1 MTSAALYEFTS
12 HVSGKNARV
21 RIFPDRL
28 EWERPRGVSGGKL
41 LAGALTMGA
50 SLLATGVHDGKH
62 GTETIPIRAISSI
75 STRRDGFVNSIVS
88 VHSAAGAVDFRVSHA
103 EAQTV
108 RDTLNRLIA
117 QAHA

>member
-1 MTSAALYEFTS
+1 MNASLFEFTS
-12 HVSGKNARV
+12 HVAGKNARV

-41 LAGALTMGA
+41 TAGLLTGGL
-50 SLLATGVHDGKH
+50 SLLATGVRDGKH
-62 GTETIPIRAISSI
+62 GTETIPVRAISSI
-75 STRRDGFVNSIVS
+75 STRRDGLLNTIVS
-88 VHSAAGAVDFRVSHA
+88 VHSPAGAVDFRVSHT

-108 RDTLNRLIA
+108 RDTLNSLIA